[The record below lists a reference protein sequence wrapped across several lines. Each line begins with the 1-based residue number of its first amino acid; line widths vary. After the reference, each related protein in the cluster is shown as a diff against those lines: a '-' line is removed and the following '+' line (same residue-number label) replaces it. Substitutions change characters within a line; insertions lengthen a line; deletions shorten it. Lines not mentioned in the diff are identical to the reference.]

1 MDEVFFLLIR
11 KHHLDRLGLLV
22 IFDKAAYFLHKFFFL
37 KRFGYV
43 LESLYG
49 KTVLHVLRIGTDK
62 DDMQIPVRQSPEMFC
77 QINAIK
83 QGHFNIQKK
92 CVEHMGFLVISQ

>member
-1 MDEVFFLLIR
+1 
-11 KHHLDRLGLLV
+11 
-22 IFDKAAYFLHKFFFL
+22 
-37 KRFGYV
+37 
-43 LESLYG
+43 
-49 KTVLHVLRIGTDK
+49 
-62 DDMQIPVRQSPEMFC
+62 MQIPVRQSPEMFC